1 MQQPAIHQD
10 AYRIATDTWIIPQ
23 IEPAGPGTLASI
35 NSMVITAAEPV
46 IVDTGCAVNR
56 ARWTEQVFSIV
67 DPADVRWVF
76 LSHAD
81 RDHVGNVD
89 VVLEACPNATLISTY
104 WGVIYTLADGV
115 PPLPRMRWIN
125 HGESFDA
132 GDRTL
137 HAICP
142 PTWDA
147 ANTRGLYDPTTGVYW
162 GGDSF
167 ASKITHPV
175 TNVAELDHNFWVES
189 YLNEGRLAVGWHT
202 LVDPDKFDAHVAQ
215 TADLRPSV
223 VASAHGPV
231 LAGEFIGEA
240 FVLTRQLAR
249 MEPLEQPGQP
259 LLELMIAAIA
269 AMPVPD
275 AA

>member
-1 MQQPAIHQD
+1 
-10 AYRIATDTWIIPQ
+10 
-23 IEPAGPGTLASI
+23 
-35 NSMVITAAEPV
+35 
-46 IVDTGCAVNR
+46 
-56 ARWTEQVFSIV
+56 
-67 DPADVRWVF
+67 
-76 LSHAD
+76 
-81 RDHVGNVD
+81 
-89 VVLEACPNATLISTY
+89 
-104 WGVIYTLADGV
+104 
-115 PPLPRMRWIN
+115 
-125 HGESFDA
+125 
-132 GDRTL
+132 L

>member
-1 MQQPAIHQD
+1 MQLPVIYQD
-10 AYRIATDTWIIPQ
+10 PYRIAADTWIIPQ
-23 IEPAGPGTLASI
+23 IVPTGPGVCASV

-76 LSHAD
+76 VSHAD
-81 RDHVGNVD
+81 RDHIGNVD
-89 VVLEACPNATLISTY
+89 VVLEECPNATLITTY

-115 PPLPRMRWIN
+115 PSLQRMRWIN

-137 HAICP
+137 QAVCP

-162 GGDSF
+162 GADSF
-167 ASKITHPV
+167 ASKLTHPV
-175 TNVAELDHNFWVES
+175 TNVAELDHDFWAES
-189 YLNEGRLAVGWHT
+189 FLYEGRSAVGWHA
-202 LVDPDKFDAHVAQ
+202 LLDPDKFDAQVAQ
-215 TADLRPSV
+215 TAYLSPSV

-231 LAGEFIGEA
+231 LTGEYVGEA
-240 FVLTRQLAR
+240 FDMTRQLVR
-249 MEPLEQPGQP
+249 MAPVEQPGQP
-259 LLELMIAAIA
+259 LLELMIAAVA
-269 AMPVPD
+269 AVPVPE